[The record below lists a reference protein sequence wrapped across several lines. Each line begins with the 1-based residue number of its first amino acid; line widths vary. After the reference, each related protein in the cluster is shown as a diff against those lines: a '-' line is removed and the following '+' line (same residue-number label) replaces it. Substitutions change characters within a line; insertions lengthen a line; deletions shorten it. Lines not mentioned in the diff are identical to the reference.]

1 MSDRQ
6 AADDPLRYETLS
18 VIEELLMA
26 WVERYGR
33 RTTLGEMLAV
43 MAGLKRLC
51 LKDRVTVA
59 EIAEATGLPKQ
70 SLSRWAQKRVGASI
84 ALTVNEDDQ
93 RVHDLVLLDANVA
106 SEPIRR
112 FAEILKLVEPEA
124 PDPE

>member
-1 MSDRQ
+1 LSDSH

-18 VIEELLMA
+18 IIEELLMA

-33 RTTLGEMLAV
+33 RTTLGEMLAI

-51 LKDRVTVA
+51 LKDQVTVA

-84 ALTVNEDDQ
+84 QLNVNEDDQ
-93 RVHDLVLLDANVA
+93 RVHDLVLLDRNIAA
-106 SEPIRR
+106 EPIRR
-112 FAEILKLVEPEA
+112 FAEILKLVEPDT
-124 PDPE
+124 PDR